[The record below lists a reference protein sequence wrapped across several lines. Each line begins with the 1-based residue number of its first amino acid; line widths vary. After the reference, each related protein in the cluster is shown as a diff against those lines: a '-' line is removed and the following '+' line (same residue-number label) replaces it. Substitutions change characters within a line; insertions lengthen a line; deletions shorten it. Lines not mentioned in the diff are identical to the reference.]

1 MKKIIRQS
9 AMAMMAAG
17 LMAAASVPASADKI
31 DDIIGEGIL
40 RCGVM
45 LDFPPAGFRNGKN
58 EPDGFDVQYC
68 KDMAKA
74 LGVDHEIVETPSP
87 ERVPA
92 LVSKRVDVMVA
103 SASNTLERAKTVA
116 FSMPYVVY
124 TNVIVARKD
133 SDIKSFEDLKGRPV
147 GNVVGSTPE
156 QLFLEYYDKWK
167 DPKGSYTGF
176 GSDAESYLAVDQGKV
191 DAIIGSSAQAADLIA
206 SGKFPDLEIRGEA
219 PFAVDLVG
227 IAVNKEDAAFL
238 RWVDLFVWEQQKS
251 GRYAELYKQ
260 YFRSNDVPSL
270 TIPNTYY

>member
-9 AMAMMAAG
+9 AMAVMAAG

-124 TNVIVARKD
+124 TNVIVVRKD
-133 SDIKSFEDLKGRPV
+133 SDIKSFDDLKGRPV

-270 TIPNTYY
+270 IIPNTYY